1 MTKRNKKINI
11 DNKKGLREYVFTTS
25 DDAAMGGVPDAR
37 REEGGSNIYYC

>member
-1 MTKRNKKINI
+1 MN

-25 DDAAMGGVPDAR
+25 DAAMGGVPDAR